1 MDNLIESQITDVV
14 SNMVV
19 GAIKSLARHNKTAA
33 ALLIKAADLDK
44 RIKEHNEF
52 LDDIIDIL
60 RPVAHIAHS
69 ILAKFLPGYVHI
81 VDWVIEL
88 CQDVYN
94 GVTAPVV

>member
-1 MDNLIESQITDVV
+1 MDNLIESQVETVV

-33 ALLIKAADLDK
+33 SLLLKAGDISKQIA
-44 RIKEHNEF
+44 EHNEF

-60 RPVAHIAHS
+60 RPVAHLAHS

-88 CQDVYN
+88 CQDVYK
-94 GVTAPVV
+94 GVVNT